1 MKVLWYKVQ
10 WQVER
15 SFRTIKSYLEIRSVY
30 RRKSDWIRAHV
41 FVCVLSLLL
50 SRVIE
55 KKTEITIS
63 EASRLL
69 SYLKV
74 TPVRLGS
81 GTVMIR
87 SESEMAGNLLS
98 RMNILYPEKIVDGAR
113 TGKS

>member
-1 MKVLWYKVQ
+1 M
-10 WQVER
+10 
-15 SFRTIKSYLEIRSVY
+15 
-30 RRKSDWIRAHV
+30 
-41 FVCVLSLLL
+41 CVLSLLL
-50 SRVIE
+50 SRLIE

-98 RMNILYPEKIVDGAR
+98 RMNIPYPEKIVDGAR
-113 TGKS
+113 TGKP